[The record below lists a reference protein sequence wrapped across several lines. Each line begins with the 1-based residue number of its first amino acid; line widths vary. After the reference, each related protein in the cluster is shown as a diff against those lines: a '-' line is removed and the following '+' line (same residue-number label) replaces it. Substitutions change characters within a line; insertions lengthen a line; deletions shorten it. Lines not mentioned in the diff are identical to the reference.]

1 MPARAKSL
9 QMQYPSSEAPSGQ
22 HLTQMLAS
30 WGFGRLGVSVSL
42 AMEPRLATGSWHT
55 VFIEVGCGVEEQ
67 WETFFRQA

>member
-42 AMEPRLATGSWHT
+42 AMGPRLATGLSLGDELLRASGGE
-55 VFIEVGCGVEEQ
+55 FEE
-67 WETFFRQA
+67 AV